1 MGRISVRQEN
11 MLVFCAYMYVC
22 MYVHAYACASANG
35 QGERTPVTFL
45 VLIVCM

>member
-22 MYVHAYACASANG
+22 MYMRMPVHQPMVKVNELLS
-35 QGERTPVTFL
+35 RF
-45 VLIVCM
+45 